1 LSLNRWRWRPCA
13 RMASLVRQT
22 AEAVGDKR
30 LRRPDA
36 MHFKVVRE
44 TSGQLYASSP
54 LQVEPLAQPQ
64 SRHEDHPR
72 HRSRTSLATTAST
85 MAASEGVTPASRFA
99 RTPSRTKL
107 SRTGSARRPR
117 GPGSTHSPSRACEWP
132 CLRGLCWPPI
142 QARAISQT
150 AFEAWGGLDHLAPRA
165 RTREG
170 RKPRGFAPLSRETAG
185 TISSHI
191 HHSRCKS
198 CSHFQAR
205 LLAASFSSP

>member
-1 LSLNRWRWRPCA
+1 
-13 RMASLVRQT
+13 
-22 AEAVGDKR
+22 
-30 LRRPDA
+30 

-85 MAASEGVTPASRFA
+85 MVASEGVTPASRFA

-107 SRTGSARRPR
+107 SRTGRPR

-132 CLRGLCWPPI
+132 CTERAVLAPDPGPGDKSDRLRGV
-142 QARAISQT
+142 
-150 AFEAWGGLDHLAPRA
+150 
-165 RTREG
+165 G
-170 RKPRGFAPLSRETAG
+170 RP
-185 TISSHI
+185 
-191 HHSRCKS
+191 
-198 CSHFQAR
+198 
-205 LLAASFSSP
+205 